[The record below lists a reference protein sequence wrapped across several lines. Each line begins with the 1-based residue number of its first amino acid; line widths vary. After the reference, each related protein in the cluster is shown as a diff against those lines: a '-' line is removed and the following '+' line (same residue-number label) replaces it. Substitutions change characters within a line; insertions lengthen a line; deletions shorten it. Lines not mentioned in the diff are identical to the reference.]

1 VIAKVGWVGWQLGLA
16 TLVLTELIGGVDNR
30 ASAQVTAD
38 PSVGT
43 SVTPTALP

>member
-1 VIAKVGWVGWQLGLA
+1 VIAKVGWSVLAVGLA

-38 PSVGT
+38 SVGT